1 MKKTLQM
8 RFKPEALGMQLTTH
22 CKYCG
27 CLTGPSGVCG
37 MCKIFAEELEKEE

>member
-1 MKKTLQM
+1 M
-8 RFKPEALGMQLTTH
+8 RFKPEALGMQLTKH

-37 MCKIFAEELEKEE
+37 MCKIFYEVLEGDE